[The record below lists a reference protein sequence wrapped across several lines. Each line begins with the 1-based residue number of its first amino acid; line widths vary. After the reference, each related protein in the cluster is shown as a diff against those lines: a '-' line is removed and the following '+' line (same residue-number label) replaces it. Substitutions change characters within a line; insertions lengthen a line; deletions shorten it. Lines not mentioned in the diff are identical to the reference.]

1 MKARSILNPKGAK
14 RLVGIRDFTAYLG
27 VGRNTAMKV
36 GDEIG
41 CKVKIGKRVLYD
53 LQKADQ
59 YFDSLTGV
67 K

>member
-1 MKARSILNPKGAK
+1 MLKRSIMNPDGEK
-14 RLVGIRDFTAYLG
+14 RLVCVVDFATYLG
-27 VGRNTAMKV
+27 VGRNTALKL

-53 LQKADQ
+53 LRKADQ

>member
-1 MKARSILNPKGAK
+1 MIKRSVMNPDGEK
-14 RLVGIRDFTAYLG
+14 RLVGVVDFATYLG
-27 VGRNTAMKV
+27 VGRNTALKL
-36 GDEIG
+36 GGEIG

-53 LQKADQ
+53 LKKADQ